1 MLRAMHAGD
10 TDSPHSF
17 SAPTIDELVL
27 ADEPDN
33 WVALGFNVVDGC
45 CQLGAVRLRL
55 AGREAG
61 DGLIGW
67 SLRGVAD
74 TELDGLPTA
83 ASTSPVVAPA
93 PAHPNGVRA
102 IDHVVAMS
110 PVLDRTVHALERA
123 GLDLRRI
130 REQPTPAGAPRQA
143 FFRLGA
149 EILEVVQEPADAVE
163 RGGGPDRPARLWGL
177 ALSVDDLERV
187 VRSLGSHAGSIRSA
201 VQPGRRIAPLRR
213 SAGLAIP
220 VALMSSRDGDR
231 H

>member
-1 MLRAMHAGD
+1 MLQAMQDDHANGPQN
-10 TDSPHSF
+10 S

-27 ADEPDN
+27 ADSPHS
-33 WVALGFNVVDGC
+33 WTALGFTVVDGC
-45 CQLGAVRLRL
+45 CELGAVRLRL
-55 AGREAG
+55 AGRGAG

-74 TELDGLPTA
+74 VELDGLPTA
-83 ASTSPVVAPA
+83 GSISPVPTPA

-110 PVLDRTVHALERA
+110 PVLDRTVHALTDA

-163 RGGGPDRPARLWGL
+163 RGCGPAQPARLWGL
-177 ALSVDDLERV
+177 ALVADDLDGVVER
-187 VRSLGSHAGSIRSA
+187 LGSRAGAIRSA

-220 VALMSSRDGDR
+220 VALMSSRDGGE
-231 H
+231 